1 MQTEWRVACV
11 RIPRFPIGA
20 VQRARQLGKESRDG
34 AQLLLPMEATTGECS
49 SPADTPPPHWD
60 ESLIVLTDGAPTRPK
75 VRAVSAAAAREGV
88 RSGMSLS
95 EARALC
101 SRLDAWTWDDDAV
114 SAGITTATA
123 SFVEASP
130 QVSPVSGAAGLWW
143 IGASGFAAGSRA
155 AGGAGARA
163 FAHALLTIAQRW
175 HPHARVAVADTCIA
189 ARAATWA
196 SATFRANG
204 SRRLVTIVPA
214 GGDAA
219 YLASAPLAL
228 LPMDD
233 EIRDTLRALGV
244 RTIGQ
249 FADLDAA
256 DVEQRWG
263 DEGLVAW
270 RLAHGDDPRRPVLA
284 RVDDH
289 PHVELELDTPSAT
302 MEPVLF
308 LARPAVENLVGQMVS
323 QARAIASL
331 SVTLTLDDARGP
343 LPNAIAHT
351 VTREIRLPRPLA
363 RPAPLFERCRGLLSR
378 WTLTAP
384 VTAVRLTV
392 LLTAPLT
399 GEQGNLLNTSWK
411 DPGAADAALERVRAE
426 LGPGVV
432 VKPAARDAYAPERA
446 GEWREEQMGHEV
458 AGTGGGGR
466 PVSSALRLLP
476 DPERVDVDRDPDPR
490 RIFWR
495 GRALTVASVVGPE
508 RLSGDWWRDGYG
520 RDYWRCESDEECA
533 ELILYRDAAGWWVQ
547 GWYD

>member
-1 MQTEWRVACV
+1 
-11 RIPRFPIGA
+11 
-20 VQRARQLGKESRDG
+20 
-34 AQLLLPMEATTGECS
+34 
-49 SPADTPPPHWD
+49 
-60 ESLIVLTDGAPTRPK
+60 
-75 VRAVSAAAAREGV
+75 VSAAAAREGV

-101 SRLDAWTWDDDAV
+101 ATLDVWTWDDDAV
-114 SAGITTATA
+114 SAGITAATAT
-123 SFVEASP
+123 FVAASP
-130 QVSPVSGAAGLWW
+130 QVSPVAGAPGMWW
-143 IGASGFAAGSRA
+143 IGASGFAAGARA
-155 AGGAGARA
+155 AGGAGERA
-163 FAHALLTIAQRW
+163 FAHALLAIAQRW
-175 HPHARVAVADTCIA
+175 HPYARVAIADTCVA

-196 SATFRANG
+196 SASFRANG
-204 SRRLVTIVPA
+204 GGPRKLVTIVPT

-244 RTIGQ
+244 RTVGQ
-249 FADLDAA
+249 FAELAAA

-284 RVDDH
+284 RMEDH
-289 PHVELELDTPSAT
+289 PYVELELDTPSAT

-323 QARAIASL
+323 QARAVASL
-331 SVTLTLDDARGP
+331 SITLTLDDARGS
-343 LPNAIAHT
+343 LPGALPHT

-384 VTAVRLTV
+384 VSAVRLTV
-392 LLTAPLT
+392 LLTSPLT

-446 GEWREEQMGHEV
+446 GSWQEEHTTYDVRRQASDV
-458 AGTGGGGR
+458 VR
-466 PVSSALRLLP
+466 PASDAVSCALRLLS

-520 RDYWRCESDEECA
+520 RDYWRCESDEECG
-533 ELILYRDAAGWWVQ
+533 ELVLYRDASGWWIQ

>member
-1 MQTEWRVACV
+1 MEWRVACV

-20 VQRARQLGKESRDG
+20 VQRARRLGKRNRDG
-34 AQLLLPMEATTGECS
+34 AQLLLPMQDTTGECS
-49 SPADTPPPHWD
+49 SPADETHWD
-60 ESLIVLTDGAPTRPK
+60 EALVVLTDGAPTRPK
-75 VRAVSAAAAREGV
+75 LRAVSAAGAREGV
-88 RSGMSLS
+88 RAGMSLS

-101 SRLDAWTWDDDAV
+101 AHLDVWTWDDDAV
-114 SAGITTATA
+114 SAGITVATA
-123 SFVEASP
+123 MFVEASP
-130 QVSPVSGAAGLWW
+130 QVSPVGGAPGMWW
-143 IGASGFAAGSRA
+143 IGASGFATGARA
-155 AGGAGARA
+155 AGGAGERA
-163 FAHALLTIAQRW
+163 FANALLAIARRW
-175 HPHARVAVADTCIA
+175 HPHARVAIADTCVA

-196 SATFRANG
+196 SASYRANG
-204 SRRLVTIVPA
+204 SRKLITIVPPH
-214 GGDAA
+214 GDAA
-219 YLASAPLAL
+219 YLASAPIAL
-228 LPMDD
+228 LPIDN

-270 RLAHGDDPRRPVLA
+270 RLAHGEDPRRPVLA

-289 PHVELELDTPSAT
+289 PHVQLELDTPSTT

-308 LARPAVENLVGQMVS
+308 LVRPAVENLVGQMVS
-323 QARAIASL
+323 QGRAIASL
-331 SVTLTLDDARGP
+331 SVTLTLDDARGA
-343 LPNAIAHT
+343 LPNALPHT

-363 RPAPLFERCRGLLSR
+363 RPAPLFERCRGLLAR

-392 LLTAPLT
+392 LLSAPLT

-432 VKPAARDAYAPERA
+432 VKPAARDGYAPERT
-446 GEWREEQMGHEV
+446 GEWHEGEGEE
-458 AGTGGGGR
+458 ARRRTGEPIPSPSR
-466 PVSSALRLLP
+466 LPSLRLL
-476 DPERVDVDRDPDPR
+476 EQAEKVDVDRDPDPR

-495 GRALTVASVVGPE
+495 GRAVTVANAIGPE
-508 RLSGDWWRDGYG
+508 RLSGDWWHDGYG
-520 RDYWRCESDEECA
+520 RDYWRCESDEGCG
-533 ELILYRDAAGWWVQ
+533 ELVLYRDASGWWIQ

>member
-1 MQTEWRVACV
+1 
-11 RIPRFPIGA
+11 
-20 VQRARQLGKESRDG
+20 
-34 AQLLLPMEATTGECS
+34 MEDTTAGCS
-49 SPADTPPPHWD
+49 NPADPSPPPHWD
-60 ESLIVLTDGAPTRPK
+60 ASLVVLTDGASTRPRL
-75 VRAVSAAAAREGV
+75 RAVSAAAAREGV

-101 SRLDAWTWDDDAV
+101 ATLEVWTWDDEAV
-114 SAGITTATA
+114 SAGITTAAA

-130 QVSPVSGAAGLWW
+130 QVSPVAGAPGMWW
-143 IGASGFAAGSRA
+143 VGASGFAAGARA
-155 AGGAGARA
+155 AGGAGERA
-163 FAHALLTIAQRW
+163 FAHAVLAIAQRW
-175 HPHARVAVADTCIA
+175 HPDARVAIADTCVA

-196 SATFRANG
+196 SASFGAIGARK
-204 SRRLVTIVPA
+204 LVTIVPP

-249 FADLDAA
+249 FAELDAG

-284 RVDDH
+284 RLEDH

-308 LARPAVENLVGQMVS
+308 LVRPAVEHVVGQMVS
-323 QARAIASL
+323 QGRAIASL
-331 SVTLTLDDARGP
+331 SVTLTLDDARGT
-343 LPNAIAHT
+343 LPDAVAHT

-363 RPAPLFERCRGLLSR
+363 RPAPLFERCRGLLAR
-378 WTLTAP
+378 WPLTAP
-384 VTAVRLTV
+384 VTTVRLTV
-392 LLTAPLT
+392 LLTSPLT

-432 VKPAARDAYAPERA
+432 VKPMARDGYAPERA
-446 GEWREEQMGHEV
+446 GEWREEPTHEGRGTRDEAGHASSV
-458 AGTGGGGR
+458 VPGATHVM
-466 PVSSALRLLP
+466 PPASDTVSSAVRLLAE
-476 DPERVDVDRDPDPR
+476 PERVDVDRHPDPR

-495 GRALTVASVVGPE
+495 GRALTVASVIGPE
-508 RLSGDWWRDGYG
+508 RLSGDWWRDGFG
-520 RDYWRCESDEECA
+520 RDYWRCESDEECR

>member
-1 MQTEWRVACV
+1 
-11 RIPRFPIGA
+11 
-20 VQRARQLGKESRDG
+20 
-34 AQLLLPMEATTGECS
+34 MEDTTAGCS
-49 SPADTPPPHWD
+49 SPADASPPPHWD
-60 ESLIVLTDGAPTRPK
+60 ESLVVLTDGAPTRPRL
-75 VRAVSAAAAREGV
+75 RAVSAAAAREGV

-101 SRLDAWTWDDDAV
+101 ATLEVWTWDDEAV
-114 SAGITTATA
+114 SGGITTATA

-130 QVSPVSGAAGLWW
+130 QVSPVAGAPGMWW
-143 IGASGFAAGSRA
+143 VGASGFAAGARA
-155 AGGAGARA
+155 AGGAGERA
-163 FAHALLTIAQRW
+163 FAHAVLAIAQRW
-175 HPHARVAVADTCIA
+175 HPYARVAIADTCVA

-196 SATFRANG
+196 SASFRATG
-204 SRRLVTIVPA
+204 ARKLVTIVPP
-214 GGDAA
+214 GGDAG

-244 RTIGQ
+244 RTVGQ
-249 FADLDAA
+249 FAELDAG

-284 RVDDH
+284 RLEDH

-308 LARPAVENLVGQMVS
+308 LVRPAVENVVGQMVS

-331 SVTLTLDDARGP
+331 SITLTLDDARGT
-343 LPNAIAHT
+343 LPWPCPASPGTRPPSVAHT

-363 RPAPLFERCRGLLSR
+363 RPAPLFERCRGLLAR
-378 WTLTAP
+378 WPLTAP

-392 LLTAPLT
+392 LLTSPLT

-432 VKPAARDAYAPERA
+432 VKPMARDGYAPERS
-446 GEWREEQMGHEV
+446 GEWREDHVVQGARCEARSATSDSASCTLQP
-458 AGTGGGGR
+458 APGTSDR
-466 PVSSALRLLP
+466 LASAVRLLP
-476 DPERVDVDRDPDPR
+476 DPERVDVDRHPDPR

-508 RLSGDWWRDGYG
+508 RLSGDWWRDGFG
-520 RDYWRCESDEECA
+520 RDYWRCESDEECR